1 MLTTKILLILALH
14 LCGEIS
20 AHNIHRGNNN
30 NNNGEQYVKV
40 ECVYDDEGR
49 IFQGYNEGWS
59 INFLHSLERLH
70 FTIQI
75 TLKASVYMK
84 GLKIDF

>member
-20 AHNIHRGNNN
+20 AHSIYRGNNN
-30 NNNGEQYVKV
+30 NNNNGKQYVKV

-49 IFQGYNEGWS
+49 IFQGYNEG
-59 INFLHSLERLH
+59 
-70 FTIQI
+70 
-75 TLKASVYMK
+75 
-84 GLKIDF
+84 